1 MIDDLFKT
9 AIDAAKTGG
18 DRSHAAQLTIELRK
32 LQQSDRRKA
41 AVLAATQGE
50 PLGVE
55 LELREGLYALI
66 SQEPDDS
73 GRARLTFFDPRG
85 FSGHCLYSTAKKAL
99 DDAFLCG
106 YSRQVIGVLD
116 RLSQTAL
123 WQRGIAF
130 NELCARHNRGE
141 ITFQEFLHE
150 RDALPMA
157 A

>member
-1 MIDDLFKT
+1 MMDELLRA
-9 AIDAAKTGG
+9 AIEAAKTSG
-18 DRSHAAQLTIELRK
+18 DRHHAAQLTVELRS
-32 LQQSDRRKA
+32 LQQSDRRIA
-41 AVLAATQGE
+41 AILAATQGE

-55 LELREGLYALI
+55 LEMREGLYALI

-73 GRARLTFFDPRG
+73 GRARLTFFDLRG

-106 YSRQVIGVLD
+106 YSRQVVGVLD
-116 RLSQTAL
+116 RLSQTAQ

-141 ITFQEFLHE
+141 ITFEEFVRE